1 MLEYLK
7 VSDLGVIVEAE
18 VSFAPGLVA
27 ITGETGA
34 GKTLVTT
41 AIDLLLGGKVAPDS
55 VRHEAGSAKIQGV
68 LRTPEGDVALIR
80 EIARSGRGRALVNG
94 EVVSSSQLRRYL
106 GEVVEIFGQQLSV
119 SLQKPSFQL
128 QMLDRA
134 GGVDTT
140 ALTLARREYGELSAR
155 VSEARDSRESMG
167 REVDYMR
174 RDAAE
179 IDQASPTTAE
189 EEDDLVAEIEA
200 LSQGEEIREA
210 LYNASSFL
218 SREGS
223 GGAVEQV
230 ALASGLI
237 RSFEMTRSLADRL
250 ASAQAE
256 VEDIREEVVSIY
268 RRLDSDPNRLDAAQE
283 RLSKL
288 TALKRKFGR
297 SLAEILA
304 YRQEISRRLAGSEMS
319 DFDLE
324 HLEAVTAEALLA
336 VQEQED
342 ITRRARGVAAKFLE
356 AAVGEHL
363 KELALE
369 KARIEIVVG
378 AQGDGSPVEFL
389 FSANPGLPPLP
400 LSRVASGGELSRLM
414 LALSLVVG
422 AKAATLIF
430 DEVDAGVG
438 GETALK
444 VGRALQQLARDRQ
457 VIVVTHLA
465 QVAAFADQ
473 HLVVSK
479 SQESETTR
487 TTVVELEAS
496 ENRIREVARML
507 SGHQDS
513 QVALDHA
520 AELLTLARRV
530 NT

>member
-7 VSDLGVIVEAE
+7 VADLGVITEAE

-41 AIDLLLGGKVAPDS
+41 AIDLLLGGKAGSDS
-55 VRHEAGSAKIQGV
+55 VRYEAATAKIQGV
-68 LRTPEGDVALIR
+68 LRTPDGDVALIR
-80 EIARSGRGRALVNG
+80 EIAKSGRGRALVNG
-94 EVVSSSQLRRYL
+94 EVVSSSQLRGYL

-140 ALTLARREYGELSAR
+140 ALTTARREYGELSAR
-155 VSEARDSRESMG
+155 LSQARASRDSMG
-167 REVDYMR
+167 REMDYMR

-179 IDQASPTTAE
+179 IDQVALTTE
-189 EEDDLVAEIEA
+189 DEEDALLAEIA
-200 LSQGEEIREA
+200 TLSQGEEIREV
-210 LYNASSFL
+210 LYSASTFL
-218 SREGS
+218 SRDGS
-223 GGAVEQV
+223 AGAVEQV
-230 ALASGLI
+230 ALASGLL
-237 RSFEMTRSLADRL
+237 RNFEMTRSFATRL

-256 VEDIREEVVSIY
+256 IEDIREEVVSIH

-288 TALKRKFGR
+288 TALKRKFSR
-297 SLAEILA
+297 NLAEILA
-304 YRQEISRRLAGSEMS
+304 YREEISRRLASSELS
-319 DFDLE
+319 EFDLE
-324 HLEAVTAEALLA
+324 NLESVTAEALLA
-336 VQEQED
+336 VKKEEE
-342 ITRRARGVAAKFLE
+342 ITRSARGCAAKALE
-356 AAVGEHL
+356 GAVGERL

-369 KARIEIVVG
+369 KARVEIVIG
-378 AQGDGSPVEFL
+378 TQGDGSPIEFL
-389 FSANPGLPPLP
+389 FSANPGLPLLS

-479 SQESETTR
+479 SQENETTR

-513 QVALDHA
+513 RVALDHA
-520 AELLTLARRV
+520 AELLTLARRDI
-530 NT
+530 T